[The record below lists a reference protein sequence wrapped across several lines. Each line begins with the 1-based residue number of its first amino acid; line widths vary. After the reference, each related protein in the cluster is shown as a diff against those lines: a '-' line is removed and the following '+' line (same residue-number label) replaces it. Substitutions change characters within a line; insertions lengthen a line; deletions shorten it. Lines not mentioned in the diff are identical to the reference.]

1 MKQLVNLL
9 GWLGTAAVVV
19 SLALRSQTW
28 KPEWQQYSW
37 YAAMTGLVLVLLYM
51 AAQWREVAG
60 AFGRRQTRLGTIA
73 ATSVV
78 LVLGILVAINYL
90 SSRRNYRWD
99 LTAGGEFSLSDQT
112 RQILQKLDAPVKA
125 LVFDRPE
132 NFDRFRD
139 RLSEYEYI
147 SNRKLTA
154 EYISPDKDP
163 IRANQNQVQSYGT
176 VVFTYK
182 DRTERVVGSEEQQL
196 TNALIKVIS
205 GEERTVYFLQGH
217 GEHDTT
223 SSAREGYN
231 AITQA
236 LQSENYKV
244 EPLALAQKPEVP
256 ANAAV
261 LVIAGPRTDLLQPE
275 VDAIRGYLDRGGKL
289 LVLLDPPDKGA
300 QAPLTNLLALL
311 KEWGME
317 AGSDIVVDTS
327 GVGQLL
333 GANEVTPVAVRYPSH
348 PIVERFRVITA
359 YPLARSIRPVSGGS
373 GGRTA
378 QTFIESSPNSWA
390 ETNITALFAS
400 QPVQFDE
407 GADTQGPVSL
417 AAAVSVTAPKPPAPA
432 GEKKEGAEEPPKPE
446 SRVAAI
452 GDSDFVANGY
462 LGIQGNRDLFLNT
475 VSWLAQQENLISIRA
490 RDPEDRRITLSA
502 QAQRNLTWF
511 AVLVV
516 PAAIFGLGIYNWTR
530 RRG

>member
-1 MKQLVNLL
+1 
-9 GWLGTAAVVV
+9 
-19 SLALRSQTW
+19 
-28 KPEWQQYSW
+28 
-37 YAAMTGLVLVLLYM
+37 
-51 AAQWREVAG
+51 
-60 AFGRRQTRLGTIA
+60 
-73 ATSVV
+73 
-78 LVLGILVAINYL
+78 
-90 SSRRNYRWD
+90 
-99 LTAGGEFSLSDQT
+99 
-112 RQILQKLDAPVKA
+112 
-125 LVFDRPE
+125 
-132 NFDRFRD
+132 
-139 RLSEYEYI
+139 
-147 SNRKLTA
+147 
-154 EYISPDKDP
+154 
-163 IRANQNQVQSYGT
+163 
-176 VVFTYK
+176 VVFAYK

-275 VDAIRGYLDRGGKL
+275 ADAIRQYLDRGGKL

-300 QAPLTNLLALL
+300 QAPLTNLIALL
-311 KEWGME
+311 KEWGIE
-317 AGSDIVVDTS
+317 PGNDIVVDTS

-348 PIVERFRVITA
+348 PIVEGFRVITA
-359 YPLARSIRPVSGGS
+359 YPLARSMRPVSGGS

-378 QTFIESSPNSWA
+378 QTFVESSPNSWA
-390 ETNITALFAS
+390 ETNLAGLFAS

-407 GADTQGPVSL
+407 GADGQGPVSL
-417 AAAVSVTAPKPPAPA
+417 GAAVSVTAPKPPAPA

-462 LGIQGNRDLFLNT
+462 LGIQGNRDLLLNT

-502 QAQRNLTWF
+502 QSQRNITWF
-511 AVLVV
+511 ALLVV